1 MQVGNRQ
8 FFQDSSIYCE
18 VRSNL
23 TKRIL
28 PESLLK
34 YFLRF
39 FLLCLNC
46 DCYSN
51 RRKYVAFSSFTFS
64 AEKWY
69 FVFKIVLTYCEKNS
83 SIDQE
88 KLLQLI
94 GLQSQ
99 IFKIMRS
106 LKVALSQK
114 VLEKENIYFSKKYSK
129 SLS

>member
-1 MQVGNRQ
+1 M
-8 FFQDSSIYCE
+8 
-18 VRSNL
+18 

-28 PESLLK
+28 PESLLE

-83 SIDQE
+83 YIDQE

-99 IFKIMRS
+99 ICKIMRS
-106 LKVALSQK
+106 LKSGFLLLQKIFQISILSRKFEFPAL
-114 VLEKENIYFSKKYSK
+114 NSKQLIQIFCWNTISAK
-129 SLS
+129 